1 MAQATPH
8 LASAEALTTPVLLLI
23 FSRPDT
29 TRRVFDTIRQARP
42 TRLYVAADGP
52 RAGHPTDALRCAET
66 RAVVQEVDWPCEV
79 FTLFQEE
86 NLNCGLAPMTAM
98 NWFFEHEPEGI
109 ILEDDCVPSPSFF
122 RFCQELL
129 ARYRDDARVM
139 HIGGNNFGSEANK
152 PLGPNDP
159 SYYFSTQRNSWG
171 WATWRRAWQLYD
183 YHLTDFERVK
193 ASGELDDTFTGPLE
207 KRYRMG
213 KMAGVLALPQPPDVW
228 DYQWEY
234 TIARHKG
241 LYIVPAVNLVGNIGF
256 GNGSTHTHDGDD
268 VMSAVPARDLT
279 FPLRHPATVAQD
291 RKRDNRRFN
300 EFLMSRVSTIVRRL
314 FAGQKPVASG
324 LQSPKQR
331 QSTPTPTP
339 ADALSS

>member
-1 MAQATPH
+1 V
-8 LASAEALTTPVLLLI
+8 LTTPVLLLI

-29 TRRVFDTIRQARP
+29 TRRVFETIRQARP

-52 RAGHPTDALRCAET
+52 RAGHPTDAVRCAET

-86 NLNCGLAPMTAM
+86 NLNCGLAPVTAM

-122 RFCQELL
+122 RFCAELL
-129 ARYRDDARVM
+129 ARYRDDTRVM
-139 HIGGNNFGSEANK
+139 HIGGNNFGSEASQ
-152 PLGPNDP
+152 PLGPKDP
-159 SYYFSTQRNSWG
+159 SYHFSTQRNSWG

-183 YHLTDFERVK
+183 YHLTDFEQVK
-193 ASGELDDTFTGPLE
+193 ASGELNSTFTGPLE

-234 TIARHKG
+234 TIARHQG

-256 GNGSTHTHDGDD
+256 GNGSTHTHDGND
-268 VMSAVPARDLT
+268 VMSAVPARDLA
-279 FPLRHPATVAQD
+279 FPLRHPAAVAQD

-300 EFLMSRVSTIVRRL
+300 EFLMSRISTILRRL

-324 LQSPKQR
+324 LQSPKQ
-331 QSTPTPTP
+331 P
-339 ADALSS
+339 APKLASATAS